1 MKRVMGL
8 LDKNEEGD
16 GFIRLLLLRENE
28 EGDGII
34 RWEWRGWWDYMIR
47 MKRVMW
53 LLDKNEEGDG
63 IIR

>member
-16 GFIRLLLLRENE
+16 GIIMIR
-28 EGDGII
+28 
-34 RWEWRGWWDYMIR
+34 EWRGWWDYMIR
-47 MKRVMW
+47 
-53 LLDKNEEGDG
+53 KNEGDG